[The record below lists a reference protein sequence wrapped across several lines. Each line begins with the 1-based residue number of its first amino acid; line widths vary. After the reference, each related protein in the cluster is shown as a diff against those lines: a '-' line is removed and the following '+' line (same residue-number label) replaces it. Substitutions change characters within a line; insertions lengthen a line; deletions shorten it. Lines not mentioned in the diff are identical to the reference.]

1 MSKVRIWGRAM
12 PETYADKFWKDPRVQ
27 QGIALILNALSDQ
40 QSTLTHIQPPDPA
53 LQDAY
58 TAKLNELSQLRG
70 GKLYYPYLGT
80 GFGAGPLVEI
90 ADGSVKYDF
99 ISGIGVHYFGHSH
112 PDIVKAAL
120 EAGCSNAIMQGNLQ
134 QNEDVLQLTQELIQA
149 SQLDHCILTTSG
161 AMANENALKLAFQ
174 KHAPAN
180 RVLAFNKCFS
190 GRTCTLSQISDKP
203 SYREGLP
210 LNLAVDYLPFYD
222 TAQPQASLERT
233 MNALKQL
240 CDRYPKQHAAL
251 LIELIQGEGGFYPG
265 ETSFFRSLMEECRR
279 QHIAVIADEIQS
291 FGRTSHLF
299 AYQTF
304 GITDLVDIATTGKLL
319 QVCATLFKK
328 DYLPR
333 PGLISQTFTGSTSA
347 IHAARVVLRQ
357 LQTEGYLGPDGRICR
372 LGDYFRTKL
381 QEISKRRPDLI
392 QGPYGM
398 GTMVAFTPTDGKS
411 ETVSH
416 YLQKLFQAG
425 VIAFMAGS
433 HPTRIRFLLPAG
445 CATEADIDAVSAI
458 VEKTLVEM
466 HDARRSS

>member
-1 MSKVRIWGRAM
+1 M

-27 QGIALILNALSDQ
+27 QGIALILAALKEQ
-40 QSTLTHIQPPDPA
+40 QSSLTHIQSPDPA
-53 LQDAY
+53 LKDAY
-58 TAKLNELSQLRG
+58 TAKLNELGQMRG

-80 GFGAGPLVEI
+80 GFGAGPLVELL
-90 ADGSVKYDF
+90 DGSVKYDF

-120 EAGCSNAIMQGNLQ
+120 EAGCSDAVMQGNLQ
-134 QNEDVLQLTQELIQA
+134 QNEDVLDLTRTLTQA
-149 SQLDHCILTTSG
+149 AQLEHCILTTSG

-174 KHAPAN
+174 KHTPAN
-180 RVLAFNKCFS
+180 RVLAFSKCFS

-210 LNLAVDYLPFYD
+210 VNLAVDYLPFYD
-222 TAQPQASLERT
+222 ATQPQASLERT

-240 CDRYPKQHAAL
+240 CERYPKQHAAI

-265 ETSFFRSLMEECRR
+265 ETSYFRTLMEECRR
-279 QHIAVIADEIQS
+279 HHIAIIADEIQT

-299 AYQTF
+299 AHQTF
-304 GITDLVDIATTGKLL
+304 GVTDLIDIATTGKLL
-319 QVCATLFKK
+319 QVCATLFRNE
-328 DYLPR
+328 YLPR

-347 IHAARVVLRQ
+347 IHAALVILRQ
-357 LQTEGYLGPDGRICR
+357 LLNDGFLGENGKICR
-372 LGDYFRTKL
+372 LGNYFRAKL
-381 QEISKRRPDLI
+381 QQIAERHPGLV

-398 GTMVAFTPTDGKS
+398 GTMVAFTPIDGKS
-411 ETVSH
+411 ETVTNA
-416 YLQKLFQAG
+416 LQKLFQAG

-445 CATEADIDAVSAI
+445 CATEKDIDAVATI
-458 VEKTLVEM
+458 VEKTLLEINP
-466 HDARRSS
+466 